1 MDSFQIVL
9 SLVAI
14 SIIIYTVIQHIAKR
28 EQEIVVCRYCCRVS
42 LTRSHYCVSMKL
54 FGIKKSQTASLE
66 NTKHFV
72 SVDIAENTEDWRLS
86 PRILGKKKLA

>member
-1 MDSFQIVL
+1 
-9 SLVAI
+9 
-14 SIIIYTVIQHIAKR
+14 
-28 EQEIVVCRYCCRVS
+28 
-42 LTRSHYCVSMKL
+42 MKL